1 MRRHFK
7 QQAGL
12 TLIELIITVAI
23 IGILAAVAWPYFESQ
38 KRKQNR
44 TEAIAA
50 LTRAAQEQERLLSD
64 NGAYSAAG
72 FPYDSAGLSPSD
84 SGGRYSISISLV
96 CAANTGPNCYTLTAT
111 TQSTQAQDTE
121 CATFVL
127 DHLGRKTSTGGG
139 TNCWSR

>member
-1 MRRHFK
+1 VKQIYRHT
-7 QQAGL
+7 GL

-23 IGILAAVAWPYFESQ
+23 IGILAAVAWPYFDNQ

-50 LTRAAQEQERLLSD
+50 LIRAAQEQERLLSD

-72 FPYDSAGLSPSD
+72 FPYNSTGLSPND
-84 SGGRYSISISLV
+84 PGGRYSISINLV
-96 CAANTGPNCYTLTAT
+96 CPANTGPSCYTITAT
-111 TQSTQAQDTE
+111 AQGGQAQDTE
-121 CATFVL
+121 CATFIL
-127 DHLGRKTSTGGG
+127 DHLGRKSSTGGG